1 MKKIIILLFV
11 AFATNSFAA
20 PPETI
25 TLQDVSKKVSESN
38 FTVYQTALRVY
49 QAKETIKA
57 ARGNLLPHL
66 NLWDIVGAAA
76 DIFSG
81 GGAGGFGVV
90 NLLGDIVPFLIPA
103 NWFRVKEVKLL
114 YEADLLGYQA
124 LWANEVMSAKALYM
138 HVVLDQTLKQ
148 NIIDNIE
155 ELTKIYKI
163 VQMRELLGGA
173 PQGSARE
180 IEIRLLAL
188 QEDKRSM
195 EVLLQEELSSLS
207 FAMGMPAQTSL
218 ELAAIGLPDL
228 ETLEPLN
235 YDDFEYRAVDSS
247 PEINQYNYFIRA
259 SDYVRRET
267 LYSFLGASSMS
278 RGAAGGVF
286 DNIPTTPGLGFGTA
300 PSMRIVSAQKDI
312 LKIQKQGAEEVIKRQ
327 LKLLVNNYNL
337 DLENY
342 RNLKKRTELA
352 KLALEQLFTR
362 LSLGE
367 NFDMLT
373 LVEASRNHLS
383 AAISFYSVQYR
394 FLLNED
400 RLGRIIFHGDYAN
413 LPSANKQVEEGRKP

>member
-1 MKKIIILLFV
+1 MKLIVAILSIALSFQ
-11 AFATNSFAA
+11 AFAGD
-20 PPETI
+20 PQKI
-25 TLQDVSKKVSESN
+25 TLSDVSKKVSESN
-38 FTVYQTALRVY
+38 FSVYQTAIRVY
-49 QAKETIKA
+49 QAKETVKA

-76 DIFSG
+76 DIYTG
-81 GGAGGFGVV
+81 GGTGGAGVVGFIS
-90 NLLGDIVPFLIPA
+90 DIVPFLIPA
-103 NWFRVKEVKLL
+103 NWFRVQEVKLL
-114 YEADLLGYQA
+114 YQADQLGYQA
-124 LWANEVMSAKALYM
+124 LWANELMSAKALYM
-138 HVVLDQTLKQ
+138 HIVLDETLRE
-148 NIIDNIE
+148 NIIENIE
-155 ELTKIYKI
+155 EVSKIHKI

-195 EVLLQEELSSLS
+195 EVLLQEEMAQLS
-207 FAMGMPAQTSL
+207 FAMGMPAQTNL
-218 ELAAIGLPDL
+218 ELSAVDLPDL
-228 ETLEPLN
+228 ATLAALD

-247 PEINQYNYFIRA
+247 PEINQYDYFIEA

-267 LYSFLGASSMS
+267 MYSFFGTSSIS
-278 RGAAGGVF
+278 RGAGGGIF
-286 DNIPTTPGLGFGTA
+286 DNIPVTPGLGFGTG

-312 LKIQKQGAEEVIKRQ
+312 LKLQKEGAEEVIKRQ

-342 RNLKKRTELA
+342 RNLKKRTDLA
-352 KLALEQLFTR
+352 KAALDRLFER

-400 RLGRIIFHGDYAN
+400 KLGRLIFHGDYAN
-413 LPSANKQVEEGRKP
+413 LPNAQKQIEDGRKP

>member
-1 MKKIIILLFV
+1 MKSIVTVLSVVLGFN
-11 AFATNSFAA
+11 AFAGD
-20 PPETI
+20 PQRI
-25 TLQDVSKKVSESN
+25 TLSDVSKKVSESN
-38 FTVYQTALRVY
+38 FSVYQTAIRVY
-49 QAKETIKA
+49 QAKEAVKA

-66 NLWDIVGAAA
+66 NLWDIAGAAA
-76 DIFSG
+76 DIYTG
-81 GGAGGFGVV
+81 GGTGGAGVV
-90 NLLGDIVPFLIPA
+90 GLISDIVPFLIPA
-103 NWFRVKEVKLL
+103 NWFRVQEVKLL
-114 YEADLLGYQA
+114 YQADQLGYQA
-124 LWANEVMSAKALYM
+124 LWANELMSAKALYM
-138 HVVLDQTLKQ
+138 HIVLDETLRQ
-148 NIIDNIE
+148 NVLENIE
-155 ELTKIYKI
+155 EVSKIHKI

-195 EVLLQEELSSLS
+195 EVLLQEEKAQLS
-207 FAMGMPAQTSL
+207 FAMGMPAQTNL
-218 ELAAIGLPDL
+218 ELSTVDLPDL
-228 ETLEPLN
+228 ATLEALN

-247 PEINQYNYFIRA
+247 PEINQYDYFIAA

-267 LYSFLGASSMS
+267 MYSFLGASSMS
-278 RGAAGGVF
+278 RGAGGGVF
-286 DNIPTTPGLGFGTA
+286 DNIPVTPGLGFGTG

-312 LKIQKQGAEEVIKRQ
+312 LKLQKEGAEEVIKRQ

-342 RNLKKRTELA
+342 RNLKKRTDLA
-352 KLALEQLFTR
+352 KAALDQLFER

-400 RLGRIIFHGDYAN
+400 KLGRLIFHGDYSN
-413 LPSANKQVEEGRKP
+413 LPNAQKQIEEGRKP

>member
-1 MKKIIILLFV
+1 MKVVILFIVTSLSGA
-11 AFATNSFAA
+11 AFSA

-38 FTVYQTALRVY
+38 FAVYENAIRVY

-76 DIFSG
+76 DIFTG
-81 GGAGGFGVV
+81 GGGGGSGVV
-90 NLLGDIVPFLIPA
+90 ALISDIVPFLIPA
-103 NWFRVKEVKLL
+103 NWFRLHEVKLL
-114 YEADLLGYQA
+114 YQADQLAYRA
-124 LWANEVMSAKALYM
+124 LWANELMSAKALYM
-138 HVVLDQTLKQ
+138 HVVLDQSLRQ
-148 NIIDNIE
+148 NIIHNIE
-155 ELTKIYKI
+155 EVTNIHKI

-207 FAMGMPAQTSL
+207 FAMGMPAQTAL
-218 ELAAIGLPDL
+218 ELTQIDLPDMA
-228 ETLEPLN
+228 TLEPLN

-247 PEINQYNYFIRA
+247 PEISQYDYFIKA
-259 SDYVRRET
+259 SDYVKRET

-312 LKIQKQGAEEVIKRQ
+312 LKLQKQGAEEIIKRQ

-352 KLALEQLFTR
+352 KAALNQLFER
-362 LSLGE
+362 LNMGE
-367 NFDMLT
+367 NFDMLS

-394 FLLNED
+394 FLLHED
-400 RLGRIIFHGDYAN
+400 KLARLIFHGDYGN
-413 LPSANKQVEEGRKP
+413 LPNAKKQIEEGRKP

>member
-1 MKKIIILLFV
+1 MKTSVILFMIFLTSTV
-11 AFATNSFAA
+11 RAN

-38 FTVYQTALRVY
+38 FAVYENAIRVY
-49 QAKETIKA
+49 QAKETVKA

-66 NLWDIVGAAA
+66 NVWDIVGAAA
-76 DIFSG
+76 DIFTG
-81 GGAGGFGVV
+81 GGAGSGVV
-90 NLLGDIVPFLIPA
+90 ALISDIVPFLIPA
-103 NWFRVKEVKLL
+103 NWFRVEEVKLL
-114 YEADLLGYQA
+114 YQADQLAYQA
-124 LWANEVMSAKALYM
+124 LWANELMSAKALYM
-138 HVVLDQTLKQ
+138 HVVLDQSLRE
-148 NIIDNIE
+148 NIIHNVE
-155 ELTKIYKI
+155 EVSNIYKI

-195 EVLLQEELSSLS
+195 EVLLQEELSNLS
-207 FAMGMPAQTSL
+207 FAMGMPAKTDL
-218 ELAAIGLPDL
+218 ELTKIDLPDMT
-228 ETLEPLN
+228 TLEPLN
-235 YDDFEYRAVDSS
+235 YDDFEFRAVDSS
-247 PEINQYNYFIRA
+247 PEINQYDYFMKA
-259 SDYVRRET
+259 ADFVKRET
-267 LYSFLGASSMS
+267 LYSFLGASNMS
-278 RGAAGGVF
+278 RGASGGVF
-286 DNIPTTPGLGFGTA
+286 DNIPVTPGLGFGTA

-312 LKIQKQGAEEVIKRQ
+312 LKLQKQGAEEIIKRQ

-352 KLALEQLFTR
+352 KAALNQLFER
-362 LSLGE
+362 LSMGE

-383 AAISFYSVQYR
+383 AAISFYLVQYR

-400 RLGRIIFHGDYAN
+400 RLSRLIFHGDYSK
-413 LPSANKQVEEGRKP
+413 LPNAQKQIEEGRKP

>member
-1 MKKIIILLFV
+1 MKTSVTFFMLLLSSG
-11 AFATNSFAA
+11 AFAN

-25 TLQDVSKKVSESN
+25 SLQDVSKRVSESN
-38 FTVYQTALRVY
+38 FAVYENAIRVY
-49 QAKETIKA
+49 QAKETVKA

-66 NLWDIVGAAA
+66 NLWDIVGAVA
-76 DIFSG
+76 DIYTG
-81 GGAGGFGVV
+81 GGAGGGVV
-90 NLLGDIVPFLIPA
+90 NLISDIVPFLIPA
-103 NWFRVKEVKLL
+103 NWFRVQEVKLL
-114 YEADLLGYQA
+114 AQADQLAYQA
-124 LWANEVMSAKALYM
+124 LWANELMSAKALYM
-138 HVVLDQTLKQ
+138 HVVLDQSLRQ
-148 NIIDNIE
+148 NIIHNIE
-155 ELTKIYKI
+155 EVGNIHKI

-207 FAMGMPAQTSL
+207 FAMGMPAQTAL
-218 ELAAIGLPDL
+218 ELKQIDLPDMQ
-228 ETLEPLN
+228 TLEPLS
-235 YDDFEYRAVDSS
+235 YEDFEFRALDSA
-247 PEINQYNYFIRA
+247 PEINQYDYFIEA

-267 LYSFLGASSMS
+267 MYSFLGSSSMS

-286 DNIPTTPGLGFGTA
+286 DNIPVTPGLGFGTA

-312 LKIQKQGAEEVIKRQ
+312 LKLQKLGAEEIVKRQ

-342 RNLKKRTELA
+342 RNLKKRTDLA
-352 KLALEQLFTR
+352 KAALNQLFER

-400 RLGRIIFHGDYAN
+400 RLARLIFHGDYGN
-413 LPSANKQVEEGRKP
+413 LPNAKKQIEEGRMP

>member
-1 MKKIIILLFV
+1 MKAIVTVLSVVLGIN
-11 AFATNSFAA
+11 AFAGD
-20 PPETI
+20 PQKI
-25 TLQDVSKKVSESN
+25 TLSDVSKKVSESN
-38 FTVYQTALRVY
+38 FSVYLTAIRVY
-49 QAKETIKA
+49 QAKETVKA

-76 DIFSG
+76 DIYTG
-81 GGAGGFGVV
+81 GGAGGGFVA
-90 NLLGDIVPFLIPA
+90 LISDIVPFLIPA
-103 NWFRVKEVKLL
+103 NWFRVQEVKLL
-114 YEADLLGYQA
+114 YQADQLGYRA
-124 LWANEVMSAKALYM
+124 LWANELMSAKALYM
-138 HVVLDQTLKQ
+138 HIVLDQTLRE
-148 NIIDNIE
+148 NIIENIE
-155 ELTKIYKI
+155 EISKIHKI
-163 VQMRELLGGA
+163 VKMRELLGGA

-195 EVLLQEELSSLS
+195 EVLLQEELAQLS

-218 ELAAIGLPDL
+218 ELTAIGLPDL

-247 PEINQYNYFIRA
+247 PEINQYDYFIRA

-267 LYSFLGASSMS
+267 MYSFLGASSMS
-278 RGAAGGVF
+278 RGASGGVF
-286 DNIPTTPGLGFGTA
+286 DNIPTTPGLGFGTG

-312 LKIQKQGAEEVIKRQ
+312 LKLQKEGAEEVIKRQ
-327 LKLLVNNYNL
+327 LKILVNNYNL

-342 RNLKKRTELA
+342 RNLKKRTDLA
-352 KLALEQLFTR
+352 KAALNQLFQR

-383 AAISFYSVQYR
+383 AAISFYSIQYR

-400 RLGRIIFHGDYAN
+400 KLGRLIFHGDYSN
-413 LPSANKQVEEGRKP
+413 LPNAQKQIEEGRMP